1 MTSVL
6 PELKGLPTGLV
17 LDGRA
22 LYAAVCEQVS
32 RMTCRHN
39 SPTSRSADTTPTS
52 LRPLDLLVLGAAV

>member
-39 SPTSRSADTTPTS
+39 SPTSSSPEPTHS
-52 LRPLDLLVLGAAV
+52 DLRPLDLIC